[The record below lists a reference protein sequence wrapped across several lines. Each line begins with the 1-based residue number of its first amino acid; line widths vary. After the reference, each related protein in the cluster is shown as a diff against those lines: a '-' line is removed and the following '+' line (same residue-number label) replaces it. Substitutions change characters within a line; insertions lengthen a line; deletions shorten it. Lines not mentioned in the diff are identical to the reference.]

1 MKIPLIRPAI
11 GKEEF
16 ENIKKVLKSGF
27 LTQWKITKKFEK
39 EFAKF
44 VGAKYAIATTSCTAS
59 LHLSMMEFIKRNEE
73 VILPSFTFPA
83 CANVILAVGGIPVFC
98 DIDLESFTI
107 DVNKIEDKINDKT
120 KAIMPVHLAGHSADL
135 HPIMKI
141 AKKYKLKVI
150 EDAAC
155 GIGVKYKNKHVGTFG
170 VVGCFSFHPRKL
182 LTTGEGGMI
191 VTNQKNVYE
200 DLCSLK
206 NHGRAVTSS
215 MKFERVGL
223 NYRMSDILAAI
234 GIAQLKKIRN
244 IIKKR
249 VELAKY
255 YTELLNEI
263 KEIRTPIIKSYS
275 NHTFQSYIILLKK
288 RGIRDKL
295 MLYLRKKG
303 IETQIG
309 TFAVHL
315 QPAYRKYVKEKL
327 PNSEYAFKNSLI
339 LPLYHTMKYQE
350 IEYVVKNIKDFL
362 RRKN

>member
-1 MKIPLIRPAI
+1 MKIPLIKPVT
-11 GKEEF
+11 GNEEI

-44 VGAKYAIATTSCTAS
+44 VKAKYAIATTSCTAS
-59 LHLSMMEFIKRNEE
+59 LHLSMMEFIKRGDE

-98 DIDLESFTI
+98 DIELDSFTI
-107 DVNKIEDKINDKT
+107 DVNKVEDSITDKT

-135 HPIMKI
+135 KPLIKI
-141 AKKYKLKVI
+141 ARKYKLKII

-170 VVGCFSFHPRKL
+170 KVGCFSFHPRKL

-191 VTNQKNVYE
+191 VTNNKTVYE
-200 DLCSLK
+200 DLGSLK
-206 NHGRAVTSS
+206 NHGRSFKSS
-215 MKFERVGL
+215 MKFTKVGL

-234 GIAQLKKIRN
+234 GIAQLRKIKKI
-244 IIKKR
+244 IKR
-249 VELAKY
+249 RIELAKY
-255 YTELLNEI
+255 YTELLEEI
-263 KEIRTPIIKSYS
+263 EEVRAPIVKSYS

-288 RGIRDKL
+288 EGIRDKL
-295 MLYLRKKG
+295 MLTLRKKG

-315 QPAYRKYVKEKL
+315 QPAYRKYVRKKL
-327 PNSEYAFKNSLI
+327 PNSEYAFKNTLI
-339 LPLYHTMKYQE
+339 LPLYHKMKYQE
-350 IEYVVKNIKDFL
+350 IEYVVRNIKDFL